1 MSMIVL
7 LLELSPEV
15 FEAAG
20 FCCFDLADGSV
31 CVESR
36 ERGGGELA
44 GGDCAVPR
52 SDKSAIP
59 AARIAGLSDIIS
71 ILANG
76 ALARAERHC
85 PSTALGL
92 TTICILQQCRSPKS
106 RSNSVCA
113 NWRRWPKSCANRVF
127 AWRRRAPT
135 R

>member
-1 MSMIVL
+1 MIVL

-31 CVESR
+31 CAESC
-36 ERGGGELA
+36 ERGGGELT
-44 GGDCAVPR
+44 GGDCAMLR

-71 ILANG
+71 ILAKSG
-76 ALARAERHC
+76 TVSTFAERHC

-106 RSNSVCA
+106 RSNSA
-113 NWRRWPKSCANRVF
+113 
-127 AWRRRAPT
+127 RAIWK

>member
-15 FEAAG
+15 FEAVG

-31 CVESR
+31 CVESC
-36 ERGGGELA
+36 ERGGGELT
-44 GGDCAVPR
+44 GGDCAMLR

-76 ALARAERHC
+76 ELARAERRC
-85 PSTALGL
+85 PSTPLPLQLRSGL
-92 TTICILQQCRSPKS
+92 RRCAPQASMNLARGDSICILQPCRLTKWKS
-106 RSNSVCA
+106 NLA
-113 NWRRWPKSCANRVF
+113 
-127 AWRRRAPT
+127 
-135 R
+135 